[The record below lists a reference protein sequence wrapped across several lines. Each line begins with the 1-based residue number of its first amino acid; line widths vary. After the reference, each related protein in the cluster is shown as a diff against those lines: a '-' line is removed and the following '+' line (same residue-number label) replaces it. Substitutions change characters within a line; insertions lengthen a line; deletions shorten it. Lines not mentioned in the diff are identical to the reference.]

1 MSGTPDHSR
10 AAAKPFLIAKDGDG
24 QVRLTVRETRYN
36 GQGYPIVTSTLVEE
50 PFKTATAARAHARD
64 HFGAEPGQFTTK

>member
-10 AAAKPFLIAKDGDG
+10 TKVKPYLIVKDEDG

-36 GQGYPIVTSTLVEE
+36 GQGYPIVTSTLVEQS
-50 PFKTATAARAHARD
+50 FATANAARAHARE
-64 HFGAEPGQFTTK
+64 HFGAQAGEFAAK